1 MKNSKIHKTS
11 IADSI
16 MQKKDSVNSKTDHVI
31 FVRGAKRQK
40 DKE

>member
-1 MKNSKIHKTS
+1 
-11 IADSI
+11 